1 MIKQLLRKIRDFLC
15 LSNLYDMKTFH
26 ENILF
31 QSESS
36 SIETM
41 NKDFQ
46 HKLYLLQ
53 QLSQE
58 TQLSQID
65 IDEYI
70 DSISLFII
78 SDETSTLKIQ
88 IKQLHELLTNP
99 TSQQEMIDIIH
110 EKKFNQKNI
119 ERINAEYRTALYHL
133 REKKIYPDISM
144 SKIDVIHLYKSRT
157 IP

>member
-1 MIKQLLRKIRDFLC
+1 MIKQLLKKIRDFLC
-15 LSNLYDMKTFH
+15 LSNLYDMKTVH
-26 ENILF
+26 ENILS
-31 QSESS
+31 QSEVS

-53 QLSQE
+53 QLSQQ

-88 IKQLHELLTNP
+88 NKQLHELLTNP
-99 TSQQEMIDIIH
+99 TSQREMIDIIR
-110 EKKFNQKNI
+110 EKEFNQKNI
-119 ERINAEYRTALYHL
+119 ERIDAEYRTALYYL
-133 REKKIYPDISM
+133 RKKKIYPDISM
-144 SKIDVIHLYKSRT
+144 SKVDMIHLYKSRT

>member
-1 MIKQLLRKIRDFLC
+1 
-15 LSNLYDMKTFH
+15 MKTVH
-26 ENILF
+26 ENINVQENILF
-31 QSESS
+31 QSELS

-46 HKLYLLQ
+46 YKLYLLQ
-53 QLSQE
+53 QLSQK

-99 TSQQEMIDIIH
+99 TSQREMIDIIR
-110 EKKFNQKNI
+110 EKECNQKKI
-119 ERINAEYRTALYHL
+119 ERIDAEYRTALYHL

>member
-1 MIKQLLRKIRDFLC
+1 MIKQLLKKIRDFLC
-15 LSNLYDMKTFH
+15 LSNLYDMKTVH

-53 QLSQE
+53 QLSQQ

-78 SDETSTLKIQ
+78 SYETSTLTIQ

-99 TSQQEMIDIIH
+99 TSQQEMIEIIR
-110 EKKFNQKNI
+110 EKKCNQKII
-119 ERINAEYRTALYHL
+119 ERIDAEYRTALYHL

-144 SKIDVIHLYKSRT
+144 SKVDVIHLYQSRT
-157 IP
+157 II